1 MPPFGNARTTGNRA
15 RRAGLT
21 HCISFKRA
29 SERGGTRLSVRP
41 LDPPW
46 RCRTP
51 GQALAVRASPPARQP
66 RPAPHAGRS
75 GPPRSGSAEQ
85 RARRP
90 PGAAA
95 AALSPGLRPRRRLR
109 GAPAARAWRWRDRSR
124 PPRALGGAPAAGAR
138 SVPAPRD
145 RVRARA
151 AGGRR
156 HVPAGPGP
164 VPATP
169 RRALLLSLGG
179 PRLGRSPGLRRRRR
193 QAAGRGAAP
202 LPPPQASA
210 RAGPRRRQRERDG
223 AGTAYPGGG
232 RGDPAA
238 LRAARRRGRRRGRRR
253 RLRLPRPSR

>member
-1 MPPFGNARTTGNRA
+1 MSPFGNARSTEDRA
-15 RRAGLT
+15 RRADLI
-21 HCISFKRA
+21 HCLSLKKRA
-29 SERGGTRLSVRP
+29 SEQARGGRLSVRP
-41 LDPPW
+41 LGPPS

-51 GQALAVRASPPARQP
+51 GQALAVRASPPARQH
-66 RPAPHAGRS
+66 RPALHAGRS

-109 GAPAARAWRWRDRSR
+109 GAPAARAWRWRGRSR
-124 PPRALGGAPAAGAR
+124 PPRALWGAPATGAR

-179 PRLGRSPGLRRRRR
+179 PRLGCSPGLRRRRR
-193 QAAGRGAAP
+193 RAAGRGAAP
-202 LPPPQASA
+202 LSPPQASA
-210 RAGPRRRQRERDG
+210 RAGPRRRRSERDG
-223 AGTAYPGGG
+223 AGTACHGGG

-238 LRAARRRGRRRGRRR
+238 LRAARRRGQRR
-253 RLRLPRPSR
+253 RLRLPGPSR